1 MANPGIKGTRVY
13 KQIEEDADYYE
24 PSIYSALGFTSLF
37 QALDD
42 PAKGDFIP
50 VSSPLAYK
58 FGESGA
64 TGRMFVVGLLPPTCN
79 VSGRFLDRS
88 ASVAHIQG
96 GVGAADL
103 GTDADPSSTG
113 GGGVQ
118 KYGGVVTAPG
128 YKIPK
133 GTGSSNTGKG
143 YPPGVQGCGDKVAV
157 EYLGDGKYKYNC
169 VANVSI
175 PEMYQAFHDAYVAKF
190 GREPTPTEIQFITA
204 HCFRETGGHMPGNNP
219 GYIGNRATN
228 PGGWVGFQE
237 PDPKNPGSTRTRWFK
252 GYDSVADGC
261 AAYLN
266 AVARNPNVLAAARD
280 GDVLGYLTSLAQQ
293 GYYVEP
299 VRWYY
304 NNNGRGGGWP
314 SLLNMVAAQ
323 VPSAGLG
330 RADNLPKDAPN
341 NCAFNES
348 TAQYQKRAKA
358 AGLRS
363 GAAAISR
370 FNKDSP
376 YGPDCPLAGNEGNPN
391 EEYVTPDWEGK
402 GAANAQT
409 AKTEEAKTAGQDLNR
424 TSLGQT
430 FLWQQSQQQRDT
442 IRQLEIMRNTPPL
455 RLLVNPESF
464 KVAAEKIV
472 SDGNWTRNGPV
483 IEHWGDGQDKITGSG
498 KIAGF
503 YSIDAQNAT
512 GPGLSRTTR
521 NYSMAYQ
528 NFLSLWL
535 LYRNNGGLVLQDYTA
550 GEDSPLTN
558 ISVTGSIYIYYDG
571 IIYIGSFDSFN
582 VNETDAAPF
591 TLEYDF
597 QFTVRAWYELD
608 RDDPSQYQY
617 GSTSGMFKQGGI
629 PVVPDTQKTYE
640 ASVAAGEARKAEA
653 KKPVD
658 ARNRLDSLFQ
668 SPEQLLN
675 RGGK

>member
-1 MANPGIKGTRVY
+1 MANSGIKGPRIY

-24 PSIYSALGFTSLF
+24 PSIYSALSFTNLF
-37 QALDD
+37 EALDD
-42 PAKGDFIP
+42 PASGSYVP
-50 VSSPLAYK
+50 VCSPLAYK
-58 FGESGA
+58 FGEAGA

-79 VSGRFLDRS
+79 VTGRALDRS
-88 ASVAHIQG
+88 ASVANLQG

-103 GTDADPSSTG
+103 GGDEPSG
-113 GGGVQ
+113 GGVSAGVQ
-118 KYGGVVTAPG
+118 KYGGIVTAPG

-133 GTGSSNTGKG
+133 GTGTANIGSGV
-143 YPPGVQGCGDKVAV
+143 PPGVQGCGDKVAV
-157 EYLGDGKYKYNC
+157 EYLGNGKYKYNC
-169 VANVSI
+169 VANVSVR
-175 PEMYQAFHDAYVAKF
+175 EMYQAFHDAYVAKF
-190 GREPTPTEIQFITA
+190 GKEPTPTEIQFITA

-219 GYIGNRATN
+219 GYIGNRSDN

-237 PDPKNPGSTRTRWFK
+237 PDPKNPGGTRVRWFK
-252 GYDSVADGC
+252 GYSSVTEGC

-266 AVARNPNVLAAARD
+266 TVARNPNVLAAARD

-293 GYYVEP
+293 EYFGEP

-304 NNNGRGGGWP
+304 NNNGQGGGWP
-314 SLLNMVAAQ
+314 GLLNMVAAQ
-323 VPSAGLG
+323 VPEAGLG
-330 RADNLPKDAPN
+330 RANNLPKDAPN

-348 TAQYQKRAKA
+348 SAQYQKRAKA

-376 YGPDCPLAGNEGNPN
+376 YGPDCPLTGNEGNYS

-402 GAANAQT
+402 GAANAQS
-409 AKTEEAKTAGQDLNR
+409 AKAEEAKTAGQDLNR
-424 TSLGQT
+424 TELGRAFQ
-430 FLWQQSQQQRDT
+430 LAQQFQVGET
-442 IRQLEIMRNTPPL
+442 LKQLEIMRNTPPL

-464 KVAAEKIV
+464 KVSAEKIV
-472 SDGNWTRNGPV
+472 SDGNWTRCGPI

-503 YSIDAQNAT
+503 YSIDAQDAT

-521 NYSMAYQ
+521 NFSMSYQ

-535 LYRNNGGLVLQDYTA
+535 LYRNNGGLMIPDYTA
-550 GEDSPLTN
+550 GESPLKN

-608 RDDPSQYQY
+608 REDPSQYQY
-617 GSTSGMFKQGGI
+617 GSTSGLFKQGAI
-629 PVVPDTQKTYE
+629 PVTPDTQKTYE
-640 ASVAAGEARKAEA
+640 AATAAEA
-653 KKPVD
+653 SRKEKAQEVL
-658 ARNRLDSLFQ
+658 AEQQKLDSLFQ

-675 RGGK
+675 RGGS